1 MTVAG
6 FSGAARAIP
15 PKISPEHMKTILSFG
30 MGVES
35 SYVTRNRSTG
45 IGLQSAA
52 RKPVLHVQEVMV
64 I

>member
-1 MTVAG
+1 MTADG
-6 FSGAARAIP
+6 FSGGAPAIHP
-15 PKISPEHMKTILSFG
+15 EFSQEHMKTILSFG